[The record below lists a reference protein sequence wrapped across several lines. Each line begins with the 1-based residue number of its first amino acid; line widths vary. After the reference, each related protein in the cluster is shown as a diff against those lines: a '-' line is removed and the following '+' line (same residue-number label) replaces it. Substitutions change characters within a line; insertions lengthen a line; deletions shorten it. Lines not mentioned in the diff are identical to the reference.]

1 MELKKAIQILEHHNY
16 WRRDN
21 NEPPKIDM
29 ISPKTLG
36 IAIDTILQH
45 FKNNVALDGVSK
57 SLNADELVKSLGEPI
72 KNNEYKLIAD
82 DSGVWWLEHK
92 HIGSGEPLKQWL
104 TGKH

>member
-1 MELKKAIQILEHHNY
+1 ME
-16 WRRDN
+16 R
-21 NEPPKIDM
+21 PKIEDFN
-29 ISPKTLG
+29 KG
-36 IAIDTILQH
+36 WIDS
-45 FKNNVALDGVSK
+45 FDKALKVRINYSKKQDEYIDYLESKALNIDDVSK

-104 TGKH
+104 TGKP